1 MDSNYPKNLV
11 DQYLKTSSNLKKIEK
26 ALFKRF
32 RPNVSEVMDDYGRLA
47 IKFEEAGIYQYAA
60 MCQLGVAK
68 CENYLANS
76 MAECQAFLKA
86 ARLFL
91 KAHEEMESLLLR
103 SNRQEYRE
111 TALHCFTQA
120 VEKSP
125 DDSVIKAAI
134 IREMS
139 PLQPHYEGTS
149 SFNSPAHRI
158 YELELATEQSV
169 MNQDFLTA
177 LQQLDDIVDNI
188 YERKKQNLYQEVL
201 ARSEIYRVL
210 LLVALSLPPAR
221 QTPAHIKL
229 IEFYTQLAEFQLEED
244 IMPSPS
250 QSPSKT
256 VHQLY
261 ASWRPG
267 LFLTQFQK
275 YALCEIVLAWHLAK
289 PRELKVALQEFRH
302 NFSSLTDAQRFLIN
316 CVLEK
321 VEKKC

>member
-1 MDSNYPKNLV
+1 MDNSYPKNLV
-11 DQYLKTSSNLKKIEK
+11 DQYLKTSSKLKKIEK
-26 ALFKRF
+26 AVFKRF
-32 RPNVSEVMDDYGRLA
+32 GPNVSEVMDDYGRLA
-47 IKFEEAGIYQYAA
+47 ITFEEAGIYQYAA

-68 CENYLANS
+68 CENYLSNS
-76 MAECQAFLKA
+76 MAECQALLKA

-169 MNQDFLTA
+169 INQDFLTA
-177 LQQLDDIVDNI
+177 LQQMDDIVDNI

-201 ARSEIYRVL
+201 ARAEIFRVL
-210 LLVALSLPPAR
+210 LLVALTLPPAR

-229 IEFYTQLAEFQLEED
+229 IEFYTQLAEFQLEEE
-244 IMPSPS
+244 ISPSPS
-250 QSPSKT
+250 QSPTKEI
-256 VHQLY
+256 HQLY

-267 LFLTQFQK
+267 LFLTQSQK
-275 YALCEIVLAWHLAK
+275 YALCEIVLAWHLSK

-302 NFSSLTDAQRFLIN
+302 NFCSLTDAQRFLIN
-316 CVLEK
+316 CILEK
-321 VEKKC
+321 VDRKC

>member
-1 MDSNYPKNLV
+1 MDNSYPKNLV
-11 DQYLKTSSNLKKIEK
+11 DHYLKTSAKLKKIEK
-26 ALFKRF
+26 AMFKRF
-32 RPNVSEVMDDYGRLA
+32 GPNVSEVMDDYARLA
-47 IKFEEAGIYQYAA
+47 IKFDEAGIYQYAA

-68 CENYLANS
+68 CENYLQNS
-76 MAECQAFLKA
+76 MAECQALLKA

-103 SNRQEYRE
+103 SNRLEYRE

-120 VEKSP
+120 IDKSP

-149 SFNSPAHRI
+149 TFNSPAHRI

-169 MNQDFLTA
+169 KNRDYLTA

-188 YERKKQNLYQEVL
+188 YERKRQQLYEEVL

-210 LLVALSLPPAR
+210 LLVALTLPPAR

-229 IEFYTQLAEFQLEED
+229 IEYYTQLAEFQQEED
-244 IMPSPS
+244 ISPSPS
-250 QSPSKT
+250 QSPRKN
-256 VHQLY
+256 VPQLFAY
-261 ASWRPG
+261 WRPG

-275 YALCEIVLAWHLAK
+275 YALAEIVLAWHLSK
-289 PRELKVALQEFRH
+289 PRELRVALQEFRH
-302 NFSSLTDAQRFLIN
+302 SFSSLSDTQRYLIN
-316 CVLEK
+316 CILEK
-321 VEKKC
+321 VDKMC